1 MDTINSNIAQ
11 KQIEKQKNKQKF
23 NQLDGKQQLLN
34 KIKEIRQSWGNRRN

>member
-1 MDTINSNIAQ
+1 LEAINSNIAQ

-34 KIKEIRQSWGNRRN
+34 KIKEIR